1 MLIDRAFLKKHS
13 QAFFVLGVS
22 LLIVLGLY
30 AYKCITT
37 EVCGN
42 AFIERLVRE
51 DAVLTFPHGAITVE
65 IANTKASREQGLSFR
80 SGIRS
85 NNGMLFVFDTPGN
98 YAFWMKDMLFSIDM
112 VWLSSEGRVVYVKE
126 HATPESYPQ
135 TFVNVVPAQ
144 YVLEIG
150 DGMAE
155 KYGLYLG
162 TKVDLARI
170 AK

>member
-1 MLIDRAFLKKHS
+1 
-13 QAFFVLGVS
+13 
-22 LLIVLGLY
+22 
-30 AYKCITT
+30 
-37 EVCGN
+37 
-42 AFIERLVRE
+42 
-51 DAVLTFPHGAITVE
+51 
-65 IANTKASREQGLSFR
+65 
-80 SGIRS
+80 
-85 NNGMLFVFDTPGN
+85 
-98 YAFWMKDMLFSIDM
+98 MKDMLFSIDM